1 MTLAKQSLIF
11 LRATILAKTSMKTST
26 KLLISAALTIL
37 TLVLDQWTKIL
48 ARESL
53 SKFAEVKVL
62 GQFLRLQ
69 HAENPGAFLSLGA
82 QMADHTRFGV
92 FTVLVFVFLVWAVMM
107 LVRKAGGANWAFILG
122 WTFLIAGGIGNLI
135 DRVDKGTV
143 TDFLIMGIGSLQ
155 TGVFNIADIAISGG
169 IIVVL
174 FWARE
179 GSELN
184 ASKALPGE
192 SIKSEV

>member
-1 MTLAKQSLIF
+1 
-11 LRATILAKTSMKTST
+11 MKAST
-26 KLLISAALTIL
+26 KLTIAAALTVV
-37 TLVLDQWTKIL
+37 TLLLDQWTKHL
-48 ARESL
+48 ARLSL

-62 GQFLRLQ
+62 GNFLRLQ

-82 QMADHTRFGV
+82 QMADHARFGV
-92 FTVLVFVFLVWAVMM
+92 FTVLVFVFLVWATIM
-107 LVRKAGGANWAFILG
+107 LVRKARSANWAFILG

-143 TDFLIMGIGSLQ
+143 TDFLIMGVGPLQ

-174 FWARE
+174 FLARD
-179 GSELN
+179 GAELN
-184 ASKALPGE
+184 KPKSLPGE
-192 SIKSEV
+192 NVKVDHA

>member
-1 MTLAKQSLIF
+1 
-11 LRATILAKTSMKTST
+11 MKAST
-26 KLLISAALTIL
+26 KLLIAAALTVV
-37 TLVLDQWTKIL
+37 TLVLDQWTKWI
-48 ARESL
+48 ARGSL
-53 SKFAEVKVL
+53 SAISEVRVL
-62 GQFLRLQ
+62 GDFLRLQ

-82 QMADHTRFGV
+82 QMGDHARFGI
-92 FTVLVFVFLVWAVMM
+92 FTVLVFVFLIWATVM
-107 LVRKAGGANWAFILG
+107 LVRKAAHANWAFILG

-143 TDFLIMGIGSLQ
+143 TDFLVMGVGPLQ

-179 GSELN
+179 GAELRAAELRAAEQQAAEQKN
-184 ASKALPGE
+184 AKA
-192 SIKSEV
+192 